1 MYYPCSENKGADQL
15 RGYREADLRLC
26 FRICKKPVFSCRGS
40 YDNFFSFKEP
50 NESNCLHVQVQDNTD
65 SDLYSKF
72 EIACKF
78 IGKLQLGCA
87 EAKKNKQEFL
97 RPLF

>member
-1 MYYPCSENKGADQL
+1 MKTKALISFAVTAKL
-15 RGYREADLRLC
+15 IC
-26 FRICKKPVFSCRGS
+26 FFVFAYAKSRFS
-40 YDNFFSFKEP
+40 HAAALMIIFFSFKEP

-87 EAKKNKQEFL
+87 KAIVFL
-97 RPLF
+97 FFVLQIFFAIS